1 MYEMQMIV
9 GQRHPYRAAAGAA
22 MVNGGKVVLL
32 VRNISVLP
40 NSGSLKRIR

>member
-1 MYEMQMIV
+1 MLYEMQMIV
-9 GQRHPYRAAAGAA
+9 GQQHPYRAAAA

-40 NSGSLKRIR
+40 DSGSLKRIR